1 MNENT
6 IKDQPELN
14 SDPNQTQMNNQ
25 AETLQGNNTSEAN
38 TENQNNS
45 VSEIDTLKKEN
56 EELRD
61 RYLRLASEFDN
72 FRKRTQKEKADLIRY
87 ASEDVLIA
95 LLPVLDDFERAA
107 DVISNSDNLSAIKE
121 GLTLIHHKL
130 STTLKAKGL
139 KVMDLQ
145 GQVFNSD
152 TQEVI
157 ASVPVE
163 DESQKGKIL
172 ETILKGY
179 TLEEKVIRCAKVII
193 GE

>member
-25 AETLQGNNTSEAN
+25 AETLQGNNFTEAN
-38 TENQNNS
+38 SENQNNY

-163 DESQKGKIL
+163 DETQKGKIL

>member
-25 AETLQGNNTSEAN
+25 AETLQENTTSEAN

-121 GLTLIHHKL
+121 GLTLIHNKL
-130 STTLKAKGL
+130 STTLKTKGL

>member
-25 AETLQGNNTSEAN
+25 TETLSGNNSTEAN

>member
-25 AETLQGNNTSEAN
+25 TETLSGNNSTEAN

-139 KVMDLQ
+139 KVMDLH

-152 TQEVI
+152 NQEVI

-163 DESQKGKIL
+163 DETQKGKIL

>member
-25 AETLQGNNTSEAN
+25 AETLQGNNFTEAN
-38 TENQNNS
+38 SENQNNY

>member
-1 MNENT
+1 
-6 IKDQPELN
+6 
-14 SDPNQTQMNNQ
+14 MNNQ

>member
-25 AETLQGNNTSEAN
+25 AETLQGNNFTEAN
-38 TENQNNS
+38 SENQNNS

-163 DESQKGKIL
+163 DETQKGKIL

>member
-25 AETLQGNNTSEAN
+25 TETLSGNNSTEAN

-163 DESQKGKIL
+163 DETQKGKIL

>member
-25 AETLQGNNTSEAN
+25 AETLQENNTSEDN
-38 TENQNNS
+38 SENQNNS

>member
-25 AETLQGNNTSEAN
+25 TETLSGNNSTEAN

-139 KVMDLQ
+139 KVMDLH

-163 DESQKGKIL
+163 DETQKGKIL

>member
-25 AETLQGNNTSEAN
+25 AETLQENTISEAN

-130 STTLKAKGL
+130 STTLKTKGL

>member
-1 MNENT
+1 
-6 IKDQPELN
+6 
-14 SDPNQTQMNNQ
+14 
-25 AETLQGNNTSEAN
+25 
-38 TENQNNS
+38 
-45 VSEIDTLKKEN
+45 
-56 EELRD
+56 
-61 RYLRLASEFDN
+61 
-72 FRKRTQKEKADLIRY
+72 
-87 ASEDVLIA
+87 